1 MSSKKSVLIDLL
13 DKFMEETFEG
23 DEMQAIVLSKWQE
36 FKDILGEDRLDH
48 GKAFTFI
55 R

>member
-1 MSSKKSVLIDLL
+1 MSSKKLILIDLL
-13 DKFMEETFEG
+13 DRFMEETFEG
-23 DEMQAIVLSKWQE
+23 DELQAIVMKKWEQ
-36 FKDILGEDRLDH
+36 FKDILGEERLDH

>member
-1 MSSKKSVLIDLL
+1 MSSNKVVLIDLL
-13 DKFMEETFEG
+13 DRFMQETFEG
-23 DEMQAIVLSKWQE
+23 DEMQAIVMEKWTE
-36 FKDILGEDRLDH
+36 FKDILGEERLDH